1 MADKGVRF
9 EVSRRKGKKY
19 DTILPDGRRV
29 PFGSSV
35 HSQWKDT
42 TPLKAYKHLDHGDSK
57 RRANYFARHGRDA
70 EKHSAKYFSHKYLW
84 GG

>member
-1 MADKGVRF
+1 MADQGVRF

-19 DTILPDGRRV
+19 DAILPDGRRV
-29 PFGSSV
+29 PFGASDYA
-35 HSQWKDT
+35 QLKDT

-57 RRANYFARHGRDA
+57 RRASYFARHGRDS
-70 EKHSAKYFSHKYLW
+70 EKHSAKYFAHKYLW

>member
-9 EVSRRKGKKY
+9 EVSRRKDKKY
-19 DTILPDGRRV
+19 DALLPDGRRV
-29 PFGSSV
+29 PFGDKR
-35 HSQWKDT
+35 HEQWKDT
-42 TPLKAYKHLDHGDSK
+42 TPLKAYQHLDHGDPK

-70 EKHSAKYFSHKYLW
+70 EKHSAKYFAHKYLW